1 MLSTIPSSQTENKKS
16 KSNNSFEKETLSTS
30 TAIAED
36 SSGGVGSDV
45 LMNNEESKPN
55 VEKRQRLRDVSTRST
70 IFTNKQ
76 TNNIFVHFLTSIH

>member
-1 MLSTIPSSQTENKKS
+1 MLSTIPSSQAEKKKS
-16 KSNNSFEKETLSTS
+16 KSNNSSDKETLSTS

-36 SSGGVGSDV
+36 SSGVGSNV

-55 VEKRQRLRDVSTRST
+55 VEKRQRLRDVSIRST

-76 TNNIFVHFLTSIH
+76 TISYSFIF

>member
-1 MLSTIPSSQTENKKS
+1 MLSTIPSSQAEKKKS
-16 KSNNSFEKETLSTS
+16 KSNNSSDKETLSTS

-36 SSGGVGSDV
+36 FSGVGSNV

-55 VEKRQRLRDVSTRST
+55 VEKRQRLRDVSIRST

-76 TNNIFVHFLTSIH
+76 TISYSFIF